1 MRLYEPERL
10 QETTKKLS
18 RSMILI
24 AYFLY
29 KKKKT
34 PSGLLD
40 GVKAEI
46 RGESKKEQHNGGG
59 TMGIT

>member
-1 MRLYEPERL
+1 
-10 QETTKKLS
+10 
-18 RSMILI
+18 MILI
-24 AYFLY
+24 AYFY
-29 KKKKT
+29 IKKT

-40 GVKAEI
+40 GVVGEI